1 MDKDFI
7 IRLALHLPLEDR
19 VELIEALK
27 QSLDSEPVDPSIEQ
41 AWIEVAEARYQEY
54 LEGKVQAIPWEE
66 VKARLSRSSR

>member
-27 QSLDSEPVDPSIEQ
+27 QSLDDEPVDPSIEQ
-41 AWIEVAEARYQEY
+41 ACIELAEARLKEY
-54 LEGKVQAIPWEE
+54 EEGKVQSIPWEE
-66 VKARLSRSSR
+66 VKARLFRSSR